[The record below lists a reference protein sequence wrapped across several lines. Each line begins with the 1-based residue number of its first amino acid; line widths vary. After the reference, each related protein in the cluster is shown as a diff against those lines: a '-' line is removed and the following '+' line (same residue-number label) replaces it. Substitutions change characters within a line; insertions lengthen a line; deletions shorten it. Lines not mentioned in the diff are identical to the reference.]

1 MDMVEMREGMRVA
14 IPTYK
19 GGLDDEVCEHFG
31 RAPTFTV
38 VDIATNEYKI
48 VPNTGEHFG
57 GSRHAPEI
65 LAAEGVS
72 AVICSNLGPRA
83 IQMLSELG
91 IKVFVG
97 ASGTVRDALRDFS
110 AGRLREASYE
120 DACRDARHAAAG
132 WHPRWSGGGM
142 RW

>member
-1 MDMVEMREGMRVA
+1 VVEMGDGIKVA

-19 GGLDDEVCEHFG
+19 GGLDDVVCEHFG

-38 VDIATNEYKI
+38 VDLASNRFKI

-83 IQMLSELG
+83 ISELG

-97 ASGTVRDALRDFS
+97 ASGTVRDVLRDFT

-120 DACRDARHAAAG
+120 DACRDARHAAAE
-132 WHPRWSGGGM
+132 WHSRWRSGGGM
-142 RW
+142 WW

>member
-1 MDMVEMREGMRVA
+1 MVEMGEGMRVA

-19 GGLDDEVCEHFG
+19 GGLDDVVCEHFG

-83 IQMLSELG
+83 ILMLSELG

-97 ASGTVRDALRDFS
+97 ASGTVKDALRDFS

-132 WHPRWSGGGM
+132 WHPRWRTGGGM
-142 RW
+142 WW